1 MLTSR
6 PGFTQRHRAA
16 HHADTRARTWLPAGK
31 GPGEQGLPPCPC
43 LSLPCLCCLCH
54 GPVDSRSTSLGRTM
68 EAPVPPQ
75 GHAGCL
81 SCRREP
87 PHPDSCLPTG
97 VLESRSRSK
106 GQHQEATCSGRARP
120 AATQQ
125 GGVLCGRGPGTH
137 RGPSSTLPGFLWLGR
152 GHTRPPCLVTK
163 APLQLSRAP
172 TADSQAAPTPPG
184 TSSAS
189 YSGLTRSSSVG
200 PFKTQ
205 LVGAVL
211 LYANFPELTW
221 CPCGLPVVKDY
232 VEA

>member
-1 MLTSR
+1 MPHELG
-6 PGFTQRHRAA
+6 PGREGAWRARAA
-16 HHADTRARTWLPAGK
+16 VSALSLLSLSGTCGQPLHQGPEEPRKVPKSTQADVWRVCPAG
-31 GPGEQGLPPCPC
+31 G
-43 LSLPCLCCLCH
+43 
-54 GPVDSRSTSLGRTM
+54 T
-68 EAPVPPQ
+68 
-75 GHAGCL
+75 
-81 SCRREP
+81 P

-137 RGPSSTLPGFLWLGR
+137 RGPSSIQASPGLSLAGGG

-172 TADSQAAPTPPG
+172 LRRARPPHS
-184 TSSAS
+184 TWNILSLH
-189 YSGLTRSSSVG
+189 SGLTRSSSVG
-200 PFKTQ
+200 SIQDPAR
-205 LVGAVL
+205 GAVL
-211 LYANFPELTW
+211 LYASFPELTW
-221 CPCGLPVVKDY
+221 CPCGLPGVKDC